1 MDTNFQKMSRILK
14 AISDPKRLQI
24 VNMLTK
30 GELGASQILE
40 SFNITQPT
48 LSHDMH
54 VLLSSG
60 LVSERRVGKHV
71 LYTLQKDAVE
81 AFTSE
86 LGGMLRISARKR

>member
-14 AISDPKRLQI
+14 AVSDPKRLQI
-24 VNMLTK
+24 VHMLTK

-60 LVSERRVGKHV
+60 LVSERRMGKHV
-71 LYTLQKDAVE
+71 LYSLEREAVE
-81 AFTSE
+81 AFSSE
-86 LGGMLRISARKR
+86 LAGMLRMKKR